1 MKRLAIALV
10 ALVCFCVALSP
21 RSPVYSQKIV
31 GTKPR
36 FVEGEILVK
45 LKSNSLAN
53 EGLDRVAELVLPG
66 RAAQVEPIET
76 ADGGGLF
83 LFQFD
88 PSLSVGD
95 AIRNALADPRV
106 EYAEPNYL
114 IRPAETVPDD
124 EFFNLMWGLSNK
136 GDNSGL
142 AGADIGATRVWDI
155 TQGSQDVVVAI
166 VDTGA
171 DLSHPDLAPNA
182 WVNPGEVAGNG
193 VDDDR
198 NGFID
203 DINGWNFVSNNNRFF
218 ENNFDDLHGTH
229 VAGTIGAAGNNG
241 IGVAGVAWRVKLVSI
256 KFIGR
261 RNGGDLEGTIDGAVR
276 AINYATA
283 LRNRGVNLRAINAS
297 WGGADNA
304 QSLRNAIVAAGQA
317 GILFVNS
324 AGNGGDDGF
333 GDDVDQMPDYPVAWS
348 REISTM
354 MSVAAVDRTDSVPQY
369 SNFGHESVEV
379 AAPGGVCNC
388 PNGIYSTVPGGGY
401 AYLNGT
407 SMAAPH
413 VTGIAALLWST
424 DASLTPAQVKQ
435 RIISTAQ
442 PITALASKIVSSG
455 RASAIN
461 ALTNTIPQN
470 VPLSIRFVQ
479 ANKKVVTID
488 GLSFVKGS
496 TVIEV
501 NGVGLMGTK
510 FDEAYK
516 LANGAYTRIKVK
528 LGKPGMKSTFP
539 IGVAVTVSIL
549 NTATGERSVGVT
561 YSRN

>member
-1 MKRLAIALV
+1 MKRVAIALV

-21 RSPVYSQKIV
+21 RSPVYSQKTV
-31 GTKPR
+31 GAKPR

-53 EGLDRVAELVLPG
+53 DGQDRVAELILPG
-66 RAAQVEPIET
+66 HAAQVEPIET
-76 ADGGGLF
+76 ANGGGLF

-88 PSLSVGD
+88 PTISVGD
-95 AIRNALADPRV
+95 AIRNALSDPRV

-114 IRPAETVPDD
+114 IRPAETVPND

-136 GDNSGL
+136 GENAGS

-155 TQGSQDVVVAI
+155 TQGSQDVVVAV

-182 WVNPGEVAGNG
+182 WVNAGEVAGNG

-198 NGFID
+198 NGFVD
-203 DINGWNFVSNNNRFF
+203 DINGWNFFSNNNRFF
-218 ENNFDDLHGTH
+218 ENSFDDLHGTH
-229 VAGTIGAAGNNG
+229 VSGTIGAAGNNG

-261 RNGGDLEGTIDGAVR
+261 RNGDLEGTIDGAVR
-276 AINYATA
+276 AINYATT

-297 WGGADNA
+297 WGGADKA
-304 QSLRNAIVAAGQA
+304 QALRDAIVAAGQA

-333 GDDVDQMPDYPVAWS
+333 GDDVDQKPDYPVAWS
-348 REISTM
+348 KEISSM
-354 MSVAAVDRTDSVPQY
+354 ISVAALDRTDSVPNY
-369 SNFGHESVEV
+369 SNYGHESIDV

-442 PITALASKIVSSG
+442 PITTLASKIVSSG

-461 ALTNTIPQN
+461 ALTNTVPQN

-479 ANKKVVTID
+479 ANKKTLTID

-496 TVIEV
+496 TAIEV
-501 NGVGLMGTK
+501 NGVALTGTK
-510 FDEAYK
+510 FDESYK

-539 IGVAVTVSIL
+539 LGVAVTVSIL
-549 NTATGERSVGVT
+549 NTATGERSVSVT
-561 YSRN
+561 FSRN